1 MSHKQSKQSGISSQN
16 DEVGDA
22 DLDAISGGQSD
33 MPIQKMDTIVVTAK
47 RMPKAKMDTI
57 VVTATRLP
65 SDSQFATANTKN
77 KKIS

>member
-1 MSHKQSKQSGISSQN
+1 MSHNQSKQSGISSQN

-33 MPIQKMDTIVVTAK
+33 MPVQKMDTIVVTAK
-47 RMPKAKMDTI
+47 RIPKAKMDTV

-65 SDSQFATANTKN
+65 SNSQFAAASS
-77 KKIS
+77 KKQKDS